1 MSQARYKQIMKTFGA
16 RLRTAREAKGYPSA
30 QRFAGV
36 LGVEPHTYRKY
47 ERGDAE
53 PNFDVFM
60 RICELLDVTADYLLP
75 RLGARSQ
82 GVCANGNNNGKTA
95 A

>member
-1 MSQARYKQIMKTFGA
+1 MRTFAA

-47 ERGDAE
+47 ERGEAE
-53 PNFDVFM
+53 PNFEVLM
-60 RICELLDVTADYLLP
+60 RICDVLDVTADYLLP
-75 RLGARSQ
+75 RIGDGPKRKRDTD
-82 GVCANGNNNGKTA
+82 GNGHGKA

>member
-1 MSQARYKQIMKTFGA
+1 MKTFAA

-36 LGVEPHTYRKY
+36 LGFEPHTYRKY
-47 ERGDAE
+47 ERGAAE
-53 PNFDVFM
+53 PNFDVLM
-60 RICELLDVTADYLLP
+60 RICEVLDVTADYLLP
-75 RLGARSQ
+75 RLPPTKTKRP
-82 GVCANGNNNGKTA
+82 VRNGNGQEQSA